1 MRERIDFTPDY
12 GTKANH
18 AIIKVIGV
26 GGGGGNA
33 VKHMYKEGI
42 IGVDFLICNTDR
54 NALEASPIPSKLILG
69 ESGLGA
75 GANPDTA
82 RKYALESR
90 DDIIDFIG
98 TETKML
104 FITAG
109 LGKGTGTGAAPVVAE
124 IAKEMGILTIAVVTL
139 PFRFEGTTSAEYAQA
154 GVNELRNHV
163 DSLIIIK
170 NQNII
175 KYYNDEELDKAFG
188 YADDVL
194 KNAVK
199 CIAELITINLEQNI
213 DFNDIKSIMSQSGA
227 AMLGIAE
234 ASGENRIDEVL
245 ENVLHCP
252 LLTEEHIS
260 NARNF
265 LFSISYGSEKKLRIR
280 ELEKLT
286 DKFEELKSQNS
297 HVIWGRSEDPTL
309 GEKIKLSVI
318 ISKYSTAEVKEF
330 TSITQDTQP
339 NTQPI
344 EGEKLPDATIV
355 GQGTTAFEESAPK
368 NMKSAIEPVKEQ
380 IEKIAAKKIEEDD
393 FKFLEDVKFGFQEK
407 PEPKITQKLV
417 AEPVLETTSLGFQAG
432 PQQIGH
438 GYDSKYEDDVQFSS
452 LVNEPAIQRFRQ
464 EDKVDFQDKALLNNQ
479 PSSYII
485 EDDLHSFFKNLPD

>member
-1 MRERIDFTPDY
+1 MREKINFTPDY
-12 GTKANH
+12 GVKASQS
-18 AIIKVIGV
+18 IIKVIGV

-54 NALEASPIPSKLILG
+54 NALEASPIPLKLILG

-75 GANPDTA
+75 GANPEVA
-82 RKYALESR
+82 RQFALESR
-90 DDIIDFIG
+90 DKIIDFIG
-98 TETKML
+98 SETKML

-109 LGKGTGTGAAPVVAE
+109 LGKGTGTGAAPVIAE

-139 PFRFEGTTSAEYAQA
+139 PFRFEGTTSAQFAET
-154 GVNELRNHV
+154 GMTELRKHV
-163 DSLIIIK
+163 DSLITIK

-175 KYYNDEELDKAFG
+175 KYYNDEELDRAFG

-213 DFNDIKSIMSQSGA
+213 DFNDISSIMRQSGA

-234 ASGENRIDEVL
+234 AGGENRIDEVL
-245 ENVLHCP
+245 EGVLKCP

-265 LFSISYGSEKKLRIR
+265 LFSISYGSERKLRIH

-309 GEKIKLSVI
+309 GDKIKLSVI
-318 ISKYSTAEVKEF
+318 ISKYNSEIKKFGSVGD
-330 TSITQDTQP
+330 IQD
-339 NTQPI
+339 I
-344 EGEKLPDATIV
+344 FEGEKQQDSVIV
-355 GQGTTAFEESAPK
+355 DKGTTPFSPSAPV
-368 NMKSAIEPVKEQ
+368 NMKPEVV
-380 IEKIAAKKIEEDD
+380 D
-393 FKFLEDVKFGFQEK
+393 K
-407 PEPKITQKLV
+407 PEINLQENIKNKEDEFHFLKE
-417 AEPVLETTSLGFQAG
+417 EPRIMTASVEFDAG
-432 PQQIGH
+432 PQMIRRI
-438 GYDSKYEDDVQFSS
+438 YEPVYEEKLQFESLIEIPTVQR
-452 LVNEPAIQRFRQ
+452 IRQ
-464 EDKVDFQDKALLNNQ
+464 ENKEDFQDKALQNNL
-479 PSSYII
+479 SSSIML
-485 EDDLHSFFKNLPD
+485 EDDVHDFFKNLPD